1 MLKYDQYLKYRKV
14 LENSILVDSSTL
26 NEDAPN
32 PYKGYTEDQINELDA
47 MMKSAKVDCE
57 RAATFMMTKFK
68 FFGEFIYRMRWV
80 YTYHPAINTMATDG
94 VNIFINPKFCAS
106 LTSNEVLFV
115 LCHEILH
122 NVMSHFMREKNLLGS
137 KPSRG
142 NHSRWNRA
150 ADYEINPMVVD
161 ALVEKNGEYLI
172 KPEHFRDPKAF
183 GGGGGLYDE
192 KYLNMS
198 AEAIYKM
205 IEDEPEEEDDDNDGK
220 FPAQPG
226 MVIRAKDGK
235 FGVIEKIDSNGKFDI
250 KEITQAEAEKLLEQ

>member
-1 MLKYDQYLKYRKV
+1 MLKYDEYVKYRKIS
-14 LENSILVDSSTL
+14 ENSILLDSSTL
-26 NEDAPN
+26 NESAIRGYGENEIDQDDA
-32 PYKGYTEDQINELDA
+32 LMVA
-47 MMKSAKVDCE
+47 AKADCE

-68 FFGEFIYRMRWV
+68 FFGEFIYRMRWI
-80 YTYHPAINTMATDG
+80 YTYDPDVPTMATDG
-94 VNIFINPKFCAS
+94 LTIYINPNFCAS

-122 NVMSHFMREKNLLGS
+122 NVMSHFIRERSFLGA
-137 KPSRG
+137 KPSSG
-142 NHSRWNRA
+142 NHSKWNMA

-172 KPEHFRDPKAF
+172 KPEHFKDPKAF

-198 AEAIYKM
+198 AEAIYRM
-205 IEDEPEEEDDDNDGK
+205 LEQPDEDGDEDDDMY
-220 FPAQPG
+220 PAQPG
-226 MVIRAKDGK
+226 MVIRSKDGK

-250 KEITQAEAEKLLEQ
+250 KEITQAEAEKILKK